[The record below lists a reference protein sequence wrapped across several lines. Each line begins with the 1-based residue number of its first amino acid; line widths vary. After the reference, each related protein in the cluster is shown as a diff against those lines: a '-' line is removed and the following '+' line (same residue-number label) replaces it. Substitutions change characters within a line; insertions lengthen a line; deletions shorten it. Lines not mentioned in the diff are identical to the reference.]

1 MVGNLVNRNRVDIH
15 IADTPFAKVFFVN
28 HCRMLSLSRRFPLV
42 SPNNTIEIRVGPF
55 KTDSEATD
63 SGEQLYDITMFH
75 SLLKNVCKFREKI
88 PSIQILADNR
98 GLEFLLNCGNNLR
111 FPLHSTPHKFTQV
124 RVRNLP
130 KNGVQNGVRLKG
142 AARRRRQAP
151 WRASARLPKG
161 SRSSEATGRSGSE
174 GRMPLTGA
182 VSAADWG

>member
-15 IADTPFAKVFFVN
+15 IADTPFAQVFFVN

-98 GLEFLLNCGNNLR
+98 GLEFLLNCGKNLR
-111 FPLHSTPHKFTQV
+111 FPSTQLHTNLLKFESEIS
-124 RVRNLP
+124 P
-130 KNGVQNGVRLKG
+130 KNGVQNGVRFEK
-142 AARRRRQAP
+142 
-151 WRASARLPKG
+151 
-161 SRSSEATGRSGSE
+161 
-174 GRMPLTGA
+174 MPLR
-182 VSAADWG
+182 VSERHFQWRWADSNRRPNTAPGSFLHV